1 MDWLFEEGVRPIA
14 ESLIPATYNGEVQS
28 LIWFLQHG
36 MGPTAIF
43 GGHLDALIWILQQG
57 VQPTLNDVNLSA
69 SSGQVQI
76 LDFFNRQY
84 RQLPVLTQEEIATLG
99 RVDVLIRELS
109 I

>member
-14 ESLIPATYNGEVQS
+14 ESLIPATYNGEV
-28 LIWFLQHG
+28 QHG